1 MNLINLLY
9 FQFLSP
15 IALWSGISNISEI
28 FGVQTESQA
37 VVEKSAA
44 FIKDAIN
51 GNTGR
56 VIVCNNSRLG
66 CLNYDMRGDS

>member
-15 IALWSGISNISEI
+15 IALWSAISNITEI
-28 FGVQTESQA
+28 FDVQTESQA

-44 FIKDAIN
+44 FIKDAIK
-51 GNTGR
+51 GNIYGL
-56 VIVCNNSRLG
+56 IVFNTSRSG
-66 CLNYDMRGDS
+66 FLNYDLRGDK